1 MKTEF
6 RNVRLFDP
14 GSGIDRPGATV
25 VVEGAQ
31 IAAFE
36 GGAKPDR
43 WVDGEGLWLCPGVVD
58 LRAHLGQ
65 PGRPDRETVASGTR
79 AAAKGGTTTV
89 VALPTTEPTT
99 DRVEVVAMLKAW
111 AEEAGSTRVLPA
123 GALTVG
129 RRGERLAE
137 FAKLR
142 AAGCVLFTDG
152 NRPIRDAQLLRY
164 GLETAVDVGVPVMTH
179 AEDETLAQGGVMH
192 EGLVSARL
200 GLVGIP
206 RAAEEVGVARDLAI
220 AALTGASIHLAHI
233 SSAGSVD
240 LIRQAKRRGV
250 RVTADVSPHHLLL
263 DESAV
268 EGYVTRAKTRPPLRA
283 AVDRAALVEGLADGS
298 LDAVASDHEPRTDLE
313 KNVEFDGASPGA
325 AAIELL
331 LPTLT
336 TLVAE
341 GALTPERALAACT
354 RAPAHILGREDLG
367 RLRVGGPADLV
378 LIDPQAHWSVG
389 DGWLSRGRNTP
400 LWGRALRGR
409 PLLTMV
415 GGQTSYADPRFE
427 EIR

>member
-1 MKTEF
+1 VKIEF
-6 RNVRLFDP
+6 QDVRLFDP
-14 GSGIDRPGATV
+14 GSGLDQPGATV
-25 VVEGAQ
+25 VVEDET
-31 IAAFE
+31 IVAFE
-36 GGAKPDR
+36 PGGRPDR
-43 WVDGEGLWLCPGVVD
+43 RVSGEGLVLCPGVVD

-79 AAAKGGTTTV
+79 AAARGGTTTV

-111 AEEAGSTRVLPA
+111 AEEAGPTRVLPA

-129 RRGERLAE
+129 RKGERLAE

-152 NRPIRDAQLLRY
+152 SRPIRDAQLLRY

-200 GLVGIP
+200 GLVGTP
-206 RAAEEVGVARDLAI
+206 RAAEEVGVARDLAV
-220 AALTGASIHLAHI
+220 AALTGASIHLAHV

-263 DESAV
+263 DDGAV
-268 EGYVTRAKTRPPLRA
+268 EGYATYAKTRPPLRA
-283 AVDRAALVEGLADGS
+283 FSDRCALVEGLADGS
-298 LDAVASDHEPRTDLE
+298 IDAVASDHEPRTELE

-341 GALTPERALAACT
+341 GKLTLERALAACT

-367 RLRVGGPADLV
+367 RLFVGGPADLV
-378 LIDPQAHWSVG
+378 LFDPGAVWAVG

-400 LWGRALRGR
+400 LWGRPLRGR

-415 GGQTSYADPRFE
+415 RGRTSYVDPGFE
-427 EIR
+427 EIQ